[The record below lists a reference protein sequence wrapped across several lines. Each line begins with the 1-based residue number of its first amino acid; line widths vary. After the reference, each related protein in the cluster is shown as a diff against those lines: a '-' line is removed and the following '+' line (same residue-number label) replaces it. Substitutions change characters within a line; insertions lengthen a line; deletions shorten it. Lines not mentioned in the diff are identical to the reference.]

1 MTGRID
7 GGVARSES
15 QHSSS
20 TLYRGNFIHTRRFLD
35 IQFNETRASKT
46 SVEEVV
52 IELRELCI
60 GGRSSILFLEVMMKH
75 GRLNKNTG

>member
-1 MTGRID
+1 MVEWLGQSHST
-7 GGVARSES
+7 AP
-15 QHSSS
+15 QHS
-20 TLYRGNFIHTRRFLD
+20 RGNFIHTRRFLD